1 MGYNA
6 SRLTLY
12 AILSAIED
20 DLRNAICVHLDC
32 GKPAREILGQYSEK
46 IEERFEEEVKSRI
59 DNPPLDRLLCFADF
73 ADLYSILNASRSL
86 LPQALAG
93 STTRTSHQGLS
104 G

>member
-1 MGYNA
+1 MVSQELYNDMLHYQGETDSMGYNA

-59 DNPPLDRLLCFADF
+59 DNPPLD
-73 ADLYSILNASRSL
+73 
-86 LPQALAG
+86 
-93 STTRTSHQGLS
+93 
-104 G
+104 